1 MTFLLIDGTRHWL
14 RISNL
19 FLKNV
24 KVKGRHRPAYKSEVN
39 SEIEAKVKSE
49 VELKVDPDVEL
60 DVNSHINLGIYAAV
74 EVKM

>member
-1 MTFLLIDGTRHWL
+1 MTFLLIDRTRHWI

-19 FLKNV
+19 FLKNI
-24 KVKGRHRPAYKSEVN
+24 KVKGRQRPAYRSEVN
-39 SEIEAKVKSE
+39 SENEGKVKSE

-60 DVNSHINLGIYAAV
+60 DVKSHINLGIYAAV